1 MFYFWLCVTQQE
13 LLPIK
18 SQYVEQVTKLDQSEK
33 ALKQDTTSNLIGK
46 QWFLQR
52 YEFEYLCHPII
63 CISRT
68 VAFTALKHFRSR
80 FPYLNL
86 LAEVAKMN

>member
-1 MFYFWLCVTQQE
+1 MTQQE
-13 LLPIK
+13 ILPIK

-33 ALKQDTTSNLIGK
+33 ALKQETTSNIIGK
-46 QWFLQR
+46 QWFLPR
-52 YEFEYLCHPII
+52 YEFEYLCQPII
-63 CISRT
+63 CISMT

-80 FPYLNL
+80 FPYLNF